1 MSVQG
6 HDNFGTDNL
15 YIFSGSFTS
24 GLKGDWHTAWG
35 GHLGEARD
43 GGRRKNRFREF
54 QCPFQKPHTC
64 YFGLTKCASTPI
76 YMQIH
81 RYLIGSV
88 WGRSRV
94 NIILHCGVGI
104 IQNV

>member
-15 YIFSGSFTS
+15 YTFSGSFTS

-43 GGRRKNRFREF
+43 GGEEKTDSENSNVLS
-54 QCPFQKPHTC
+54 KSHTHAT
-64 YFGLTKCASTPI
+64 LD
-76 YMQIH
+76 
-81 RYLIGSV
+81 
-88 WGRSRV
+88 
-94 NIILHCGVGI
+94 
-104 IQNV
+104 